1 MILKPSEGDAGLY
14 TCRLN
19 FSLGGHNYTA
29 ARSINLTLGT
39 ADHSSLYVCV
49 LVPLTLCLVGLA
61 LALGWLFRMELV
73 LAYRRLRGLLI
84 SQQVSDGKLYDAYV
98 SYLYS
103 SGGGSSEVVTFALT
117 VLPEVLEKQHGFRL
131 FIRGRDDCPGE
142 ALHDV
147 IAGMVSMSRRLVLIL
162 SAQSDSDTSPLHPSQ
177 SQLAYEHSG
186 MLYLEMMKLL
196 VLLLV
201 FSGMICSEG
210 DQGPLEPTCEMYTD
224 MEFSVTEGEA
234 LRIIPDSLKNSMWT
248 HSQHNLFTWHRQ
260 SKQGNTSFSDK
271 EEERIHHHG
280 PALLFLPLFLN
291 DSGLYI
297 AQLNFLGKC
306 HTFHVPIR
314 VVSASVPLGKHR
326 LYTPIL
332 ASDSNVKIPCPEQV
346 ADLCK
351 DLKGR
356 LHWFNNSTLRNGENL
371 PDLQLQGPFKT
382 DDIYTCTCTW
392 EHNNKIYN
400 STASRKLQISGSP
413 QEIKCVAFFGTNIE
427 TGYEV
432 WWEKNNYSVSG
443 LEGYN
448 QTFSR
453 EMEEPSKKSFFSS
466 TLTINK
472 VQASDLHTSFTCRA
486 SHHVETRSHTLH
498 LKPAP
503 ATKYFAVDLVLFS
516 RRFLR
521 CTKAHNDG
529 SRYDVYVVYHPQ
541 KESKAIQN
549 QFLSQAL
556 PLVLEQKCG
565 YRVFIHGRDDISRED
580 RLEQVKER
588 MRLSR
593 RLMVVLTP
601 GLEVNETLGSSSSSP
616 AVVDFDWQLG
626 LHQAM
631 VQEMRV
637 ILVQLGEVGPQGN
650 THLPAPLQRLVH
662 KRVPLYWQEDSPG
675 AAHWNS
681 HFWKRVRYA
690 MPSATTKQSSS
701 VV

>member
-1 MILKPSEGDAGLY
+1 
-14 TCRLN
+14 
-19 FSLGGHNYTA
+19 
-29 ARSINLTLGT
+29 
-39 ADHSSLYVCV
+39 
-49 LVPLTLCLVGLA
+49 
-61 LALGWLFRMELV
+61 
-73 LAYRRLRGLLI
+73 
-84 SQQVSDGKLYDAYV
+84 
-98 SYLYS
+98 
-103 SGGGSSEVVTFALT
+103 
-117 VLPEVLEKQHGFRL
+117 
-131 FIRGRDDCPGE
+131 
-142 ALHDV
+142 
-147 IAGMVSMSRRLVLIL
+147 
-162 SAQSDSDTSPLHPSQ
+162 
-177 SQLAYEHSG
+177 
-186 MLYLEMMKLL
+186 MMKLL

-210 DQGPLEPTCEMYTD
+210 DQGSREPPGPLEPTCEMYTD

-234 LRIIPDSLKNSMWT
+234 LRIIPDSLKNSIWT
-248 HSQHNLFTWHRQ
+248 DSQHNLFTWHCQ

-400 STASRKLQISGSP
+400 STASRKLQISEKPAFQEIQIIHPTTTELTVHPGSP

-427 TGYEV
+427 AGYEV

-453 EMEEPSKKSFFSS
+453 ELEEPSKKSFFSS

-498 LKPAP
+498 LKPAQSQP
-503 ATKYFAVDLVLFS
+503 YLGVALVCAGIVFLLAATKYFAVDLVLFS

-626 LHQAM
+626 LHQTM

-650 THLPAPLQRLVH
+650 THLPAPLQHLVH